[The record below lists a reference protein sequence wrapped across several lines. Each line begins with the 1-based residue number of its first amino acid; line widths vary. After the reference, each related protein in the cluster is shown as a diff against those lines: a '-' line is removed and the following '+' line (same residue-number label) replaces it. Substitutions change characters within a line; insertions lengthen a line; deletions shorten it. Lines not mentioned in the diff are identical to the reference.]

1 MCQPCQR
8 SCDRRWQYTGRV
20 VERYLGPAPNN
31 DEPQANSRSACT
43 MAIGGMRGAK
53 EEPGTLPQFKALNAG
68 SRRFLGFG
76 DFRGPTP
83 KL

>member
-1 MCQPCQR
+1 
-8 SCDRRWQYTGRV
+8 
-20 VERYLGPAPNN
+20 
-31 DEPQANSRSACT
+31 

-68 SRRFLGFG
+68 SWGFLGFG